1 MASDSPDKTEPT
13 VMTES
18 DAMRELYRYSDYLPK
33 DLNQDAFKQLVEGDS
48 TTKKSPPQVI
58 AAAQYFREHPDQWK
72 ALAGDKESMSTA
84 DFLQKSTSEMHLT
97 APELKTLDTINSHQ
111 EAFFGDGKEVTRDK
125 PTRLSRMIKPT
136 PQCAT
141 RPSNFWATRYC
152 SAC

>member
-1 MASDSPDKTEPT
+1 
-13 VMTES
+13 MTES
-18 DAMRELYRYSDYLPK
+18 DAMRELYRYSDNLPK

-97 APELKTLDTINSHQ
+97 VPELKTLDTINSHQ

-125 PTRLSRMIKPT
+125 LDTIVKDDKADPAVRDAAKQL
-136 PQCAT
+136 
-141 RPSNFWATRYC
+141 WATRYC